1 MTWMVHIH
9 KALMQEMWK
18 KSTIALNAHI
28 LSELAPNLWKIIC
41 WEDEICPLW
50 QPLSLQ
56 LSTLMTWMVQIRK
69 ALMQEMWKKSTI
81 ALIAH
86 RLSDLVPHLCQII
99 SQRGEICPLWRP
111 LTQSLAMLMTWMV
124 QIRELLMQEM
134 WKKSTIALNAHI
146 LSELA
151 PNLCKII
158 CWEDEICPL
167 WRPLSLWLSM
177 LMTWIVHICKVLM
190 QEMWK
195 N

>member
-1 MTWMVHIH
+1 MHTYSVSLLPIYARICWEDEICPLWQPLTQSLAILMTWMVHIH

-50 QPLSLQ
+50 RPLSLQ

-69 ALMQEMWKKSTI
+69 ALIQKMWKKSTI

-99 SQRGEICPLWRP
+99 SERNKVCPLWRP
-111 LTQSLAMLMTWMV
+111 LTQSLAMLMT
-124 QIRELLMQEM
+124 
-134 WKKSTIALNAHI
+134 
-146 LSELA
+146 
-151 PNLCKII
+151 
-158 CWEDEICPL
+158 
-167 WRPLSLWLSM
+167 
-177 LMTWIVHICKVLM
+177 
-190 QEMWK
+190 
-195 N
+195 